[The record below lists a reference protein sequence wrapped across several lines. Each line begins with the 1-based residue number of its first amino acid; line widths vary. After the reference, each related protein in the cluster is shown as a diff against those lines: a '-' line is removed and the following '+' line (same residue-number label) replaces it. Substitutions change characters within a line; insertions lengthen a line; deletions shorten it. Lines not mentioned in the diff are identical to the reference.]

1 MAVEE
6 TEINVL
12 SQAAGQFKCSLT
24 FKVEE
29 HIGSIV
35 IEHLS
40 NKLDVHVLDV
50 DLLVPIGTCISARC
64 NRASW

>member
-6 TEINVL
+6 KEINAL
-12 SQAAGQFKCSLT
+12 SQAAGQVKCSLT

-29 HIGSIV
+29 YIGPIV
-35 IEHLS
+35 LEHLS

-50 DLLVPIGTCISARC
+50 DLLVSIGTCISARF
-64 NRASW
+64 NRTSW